1 MVPQPGSNIFSM
13 TDINVLVLMVKHL
26 SWDSYQQ
33 RNPNGQCQEPFYLYI
48 NDITHSIRYFQIRLF
63 TNDTYL
69 FINVD
74 NSRYLNG

>member
-1 MVPQPGSNIFSM
+1 MVPQPGSNLTSM
-13 TDINVLVLMVKHL
+13 TDINMLLLMVKHL
-26 SWDSYQQ
+26 SW
-33 RNPNGQCQEPFYLYI
+33 EPFYLYI

-63 TNDTYL
+63 ANDTYL